1 MEWADMSTKSKDS
14 LTGHAAYHRCILSNR
29 PHPLQKVDHLATIM
43 PFRRGQEICRQGKSA
58 DYLYLVIC
66 GAARQCV
73 FRPDG
78 RRQIVDLLLSGDFF
92 GFPFDDKHDASVE
105 VIGKETV
112 VAAYPRRRVE
122 AAADS
127 DPDLA
132 RQICQIAFEAVS
144 RLQSQLVIV
153 GRVTAPERVG
163 SFILEM
169 AMRLSRGRS
178 DTVALPITRYD
189 IAEYLAMSAET
200 VSRSLSELRRRGLI
214 QMSRT
219 REVRII
225 DRDALEDC
233 KRNAISRAAMLDCHR
248 RDPAAPIPLAA
259 SRARRYG

>member
-1 MEWADMSTKSKDS
+1 MPIKSNDS
-14 LTGHAAYHRCILSNR
+14 LTGHTAYYRRILSNR
-29 PHPLQKVDHLATIM
+29 PHPLQKVDHLAAIM
-43 PFRRGQEICRQGKSA
+43 PFRRGQEICGQGKSA

-66 GAARQCV
+66 GAARQRV

-112 VAAYPRRRVE
+112 VAAYPRRRME

-127 DPDLA
+127 ESDLA
-132 RQICQIAFEAVS
+132 RQICQIAFEAIS
-144 RLQSQLVIV
+144 RLQSQLIIV
-153 GRVTAPERVG
+153 GRVTAPEKVG

-169 AMRLSRGRS
+169 ATRLPRGPS

-200 VSRSLSELRRRGLI
+200 VSRSLSDLSQRGLI
-214 QMSRT
+214 QMSGT

-225 DRDALEDC
+225 DRDALQDC
-233 KRNAISRAAMLDCHR
+233 KRNAISRAAMPDCRR
-248 RDPAAPIPLAA
+248 RDPAAPIPLDP
-259 SRARRYG
+259 SRVRRHG